1 MKKLISKTFA
11 LLAIAGTILSF
22 SPKPGGEGFEI
33 YLGDK
38 LLTQQFGSKV
48 SETKS
53 FQLTQA
59 SSSELL
65 IVKYYHC
72 GRAGKNR
79 VITIK
84 DDQNKVVKEF
94 HFKDAAVPVQSIG
107 VPVKDLL
114 GLRKGNVSFSMFYSS
129 DELPAGR
136 MLAHLDMMPGST
148 ARL

>member
-1 MKKLISKTFA
+1 MKTLIVKTLSF
-11 LLAIAGTILSF
+11 LAVAGTLLSL

-33 YLGDK
+33 YLGNK

-59 SSSELL
+59 SYNESLV
-65 IVKYYHC
+65 IKYYHC
-72 GRAGKNR
+72 GKTGTNR
-79 VITIK
+79 VVTIK
-84 DDQNKVVKEF
+84 DDQNKIVKVF
-94 HFKDAAVPVQSIG
+94 HYKDAISSVQSIA
-107 VPVKDLL
+107 VPVKDLI
-114 GLRKGNVSFSMFYSS
+114 GLKKGNVTFNLFYSS

-136 MLAHLDMMPGST
+136 MLAHLDMISGNT